1 MDPREFIRSNGYL
14 GPDLVSVG
22 QVFMYSEPGTNWV
35 SSCPP
40 FLVTLDPQ
48 FDPGSA
54 RRRAGM
60 SETFGYTRSAVLDYD
75 DAEATLTERAGEL
88 RQMEQVFRELRPE
101 EGVQKPSTRD
111 LRQNYRRYDLP
122 G

>member
-1 MDPREFIRSNGYL
+1 
-14 GPDLVSVG
+14 
-22 QVFMYSEPGTNWV
+22 
-35 SSCPP
+35 
-40 FLVTLDPQ
+40 
-48 FDPGSA
+48 
-54 RRRAGM
+54 M